1 MTSIIAKSPMF
12 KKILIINTFGIG
24 DVLFSTPLIS
34 NIKRAYP
41 DATVHYLTNP
51 RSANVLKYNPQIKKI
66 LIYERDAFHACYKRS
81 ILEFVGKWKDF
92 LLEIKGGEYDA
103 VFDLSLD
110 RGMNILTMAAGIK
123 QRIGFN
129 YKNRSFFLTRKI
141 PFSGYEGKHVVEH
154 YVRLLEETGIPVID
168 KDLVLTVPPEDMH
181 WAKKWRSQ
189 EALTFTQLLIAVFP
203 GGGASWGKS
212 AHLKRW
218 PVEKYVKLVDKM
230 IEKFDAH
237 IILMGNSEER
247 DLCSQISRVSATNTH
262 VLAGELT
269 LTQSAALLKQCRL
282 AVLNDGGPL
291 HVAVASGV
299 TTVAIF
305 GPVDERVYGP
315 YPPEKHFVVKKGL
328 ACQPCYRQFRM
339 SNCSH
344 MSCLT
349 QLHVDDV
356 LRKVEKAL

>member
-1 MTSIIAKSPMF
+1 MF

-34 NIKRAYP
+34 NIKRAHP
-41 DATVHYLTNP
+41 ETTIHYLTNP
-51 RSANVLKYNPQIKKI
+51 RSSDVLKYNLKVEKI
-66 LIYERDAFHACYKRS
+66 LIYERDAFHSAYKRS
-81 ILEFVGKWKDF
+81 FVEFARKWNGFFK
-92 LLEIKGGEYDA
+92 EIKAGRYDA
-103 VFDLSLD
+103 VLDLSLD
-110 RGMNILTMAAGIK
+110 RGMNMLTMAAGIK

-129 YKNRSFFLTRKI
+129 YKNRGLFLTRKI
-141 PFSGYEGKHVVEH
+141 PFTGYEGKHVVEH
-154 YVRLLEETGIPVID
+154 YFRLLEATGIPVVD
-168 KDLVLTVPPEDMH
+168 KNLDLVVPQEDIQ
-181 WAKKWRSQ
+181 WAKNWRSQ
-189 EALTFTQLLIAVFP
+189 EALAFTKLLIAVFP

-212 AHLKRW
+212 AYFKRW

-247 DLCSQISRVSATNTH
+247 DLCGQISRVSPTNTH
-262 VLAGELT
+262 VVAGDLT

-291 HVAVASGV
+291 HVAVASRV

-305 GPVDERVYGP
+305 GPVDDRVYGP
-315 YPPEKHFVVKKGL
+315 YPPERHFVVKKGL

-339 SNCSH
+339 ANCSH

-349 QLHVDDV
+349 QLGVEDV